1 MPAGTME
8 LYRKKSRKRY
18 TVIDENSIEFIN
30 QQYYDGQDIRWKYM
44 LYLMERGLKAED
56 VYKGRYREYK
66 DIYSSFPSEI
76 RRHFH
81 KYFFLKCEVIKPKDY
96 DFYPN

>member
-1 MPAGTME
+1 MPAGSME

-30 QQYYDGQDIRWKYM
+30 KEHYAGQDVRWKYM
-44 LYLMERGLKAED
+44 LYFAERDITEEQ
-56 VYKGRYREYK
+56 VYKGRYKEYK
-66 DIYSSFPSEI
+66 DIYSSLPSTI

-81 KYFFLKCEVIKPKDY
+81 KYFDLDCEVLKPKDY